1 MRLLE
6 DIKMPACLSMGVCA
20 VRTFIHSL
28 ITEEERFSRLYQS
41 LYKERLD
48 YINSI
53 EDWLLIVSIL
63 ILIPSFIYNIK
74 RRRTK
79 NCCLLL
85 MLMVLVIPWISYAY
99 CFK

>member
-6 DIKMPACLSMGVCA
+6 DIKMPVCLSMGVCA

-53 EDWLLIVSIL
+53 EDRLLIVSIL
-63 ILIPSFIYNIK
+63 ILIPTLIYNIK
-74 RRRTK
+74 KKRAK

-85 MLMVLVIPWISYAY
+85 TVVLLISPWISDVH